1 MRKIIFGPP
10 GTGKTTY
17 LLNIVEKE
25 IKENKVF
32 PNKIGYFAFTNQAAD
47 EALSRALQNFN
58 YNSKD
63 FIYFR
68 TLHSLAFQQ
77 LHLREEN
84 VMSDDDYDYVSKK
97 LGIKLS
103 NPNARVENYG
113 VSFPDDVFTKVID
126 GAKVR
131 GLTTEHYF
139 GFAEVGH
146 LEGGRQK
153 LEYIDKSIQDYKKS
167 RNKYDFTDMIVGFN
181 KKSEDYIPQFDVV
194 IIDEAQDLSWLQ
206 WKMVEK
212 IVSNAKRV
220 YIAGDDDQAI
230 FKFCG
235 ARPEFLINMEGERVI
250 LNKSYRLSRLIH
262 QKANKLIRRVK
273 DRVPKKWI
281 GREDDGEIKFF
292 PELQSS
298 KLKQGEWLLLARDK
312 YILDKLEIDLKSD
325 GVFYARGDRTSLDKR
340 IQSAIIAWERVRKGK
355 PISYKEAKNLYVYI
369 KTGTGVDKEHKAM
382 KGADKEK
389 MYIFEELST
398 DHGLKVDK
406 ELQWM
411 KALENI
417 KPEKRI
423 YIQNILRKGEKITK
437 EPRVRLSTIHGAK
450 GGEVD
455 NVMLF
460 SDLGRKADEEYWRHR
475 DSERRVFY
483 VGMTRARHSLNIV
496 RSRSDREF
504 TEAF

>member
-1 MRKIIFGPP
+1 MRNIIFGPP
-10 GTGKTTY
+10 GTGKTTH
-17 LLNIVEKE
+17 LLRIVEKE
-25 IKENKVF
+25 LRENKVS
-32 PNKIGYFAFTNQAAD
+32 PNKIAYLAFTNQAAD
-47 EALSRALQNFN
+47 EALSRAISQLN
-58 YNSKD
+58 YSTKD
-63 FIYFR
+63 FMNFR
-68 TLHSLAFQQ
+68 TLHSLAYRE
-77 LHLREEN
+77 LHLKEEN
-84 VMSDDDYDYVSKK
+84 IMSDDDYRVVSDK
-97 LGIKLS
+97 LQINLS
-103 NPNARVENYG
+103 NPNKNTETYG
-113 VSFPDDVFTKVID
+113 AGFPDDIFMKVID

-131 GLTTEHYF
+131 GLTTENF
-139 GFAEVGH
+139 FNDPSVGH
-146 LEGGRQK
+146 LEGGWLK
-153 LEYIDKSIQDYKKS
+153 LKYIDQALQQYKTE
-167 RNKYDFTDMIVGFN
+167 RNKFDLTDLIVEFN
-181 KKSEDYIPQFDVV
+181 KKHYDTIPNFDVV

-206 WKMVEK
+206 WKMVER

-250 LNKSYRLSRLIH
+250 LDKSYRLSRLIH
-262 QKANKLIRRVK
+262 RKANNLICRVK
-273 DRVPKKWI
+273 DRVPKEWI

-496 RSRSDREF
+496 RSRSNREF